1 MKLSLAIVAFALA
14 VPTASFAQ
22 DSTAVVSNG
31 EYPNTFSSGSAN
43 VSPFTNNSKRFN
55 DWAIS
60 AGVGVPLVQHADL
73 TSIKHGKDVFGYS
86 AYVSIDKAITH
97 AFGINLNMTE
107 EKQDRD
113 GSTPKILFQQIFQP
127 ANR

>member
-43 VSPFTNNSKRFN
+43 VSPFTNNSTRFN

-60 AGVGVPLVQHADL
+60 AGVAVPLVQC
-73 TSIKHGKDVFGYS
+73 
-86 AYVSIDKAITH
+86 
-97 AFGINLNMTE
+97 
-107 EKQDRD
+107 
-113 GSTPKILFQQIFQP
+113 
-127 ANR
+127 